1 MKRKILFLLILMPLF
16 VFAQSKRIPIY
27 KNPSVPV
34 ESRVKDI
41 LKRMTLKEKIA
52 QMQDISF
59 SDLCTSDT
67 IDFVKMDKRLKGMS
81 YGCIEGMD
89 LTAEQ
94 YAQDINLLQKYMV
107 EKNRLGIPMLT
118 TAEALHGCV
127 HGGSTIFPQ
136 AIALGSTFNPSLINE
151 MTKAITLEL
160 KAQGISQVLSPDLDL
175 ARELR
180 WGRVEETYGE
190 DPYLGGRMGVAYVK
204 GFSENHIICTPK
216 HFAAHGTPRGGLN
229 LSSVAGGERELRS
242 IYLKPFE
249 AVIKEAHPLSIM
261 NAYSSYDGIPM
272 ASSHHF
278 LTDILRNEFG
288 FKGYVYSDWGA
299 VEMLYSFHHTAK
311 NAGDAALQ
319 AVKAG
324 LDEEIWSDCFE
335 KLDSLVHSG
344 ALPIRYIDSAV
355 SRILRAK
362 FNIGL
367 FEHPYPDLAD
377 FKSEMHRPQAIQLAK
392 EIARESIILLKNENK
407 LLPLNK
413 DNIKSIA
420 VIGPSADNVQF
431 GDYTWTNDN
440 KYGITPLQG
449 MKALVGNKINL
460 NYSKG
465 CDTYSQN
472 KEGFAEAVEAASKS
486 DVAVLFVGSSSA
498 SPGYPHP
505 NATSGEGYDLSD
517 LKLPG
522 VQQDLIKAI
531 KETGKP
537 VIVVLVSGKPFA
549 IPWVEKNIPAI
560 IVQWYPGEQGG
571 TAIAE
576 VLFGKVNPS
585 GKLNVSFPQ
594 SVGHL
599 PVFYNYYPT
608 DKGYYHRSGSIDKP
622 GKDYVFSSTDPL
634 WAFGTGLSYTTFDY
648 EAISLSKESF
658 TADETC
664 HIAVTVK
671 NTGNMDGK
679 EVVQLYVRDKVSS
692 VVTPIHELKRFEKV
706 FIKSGESIKVTFD
719 LPMSELALYN
729 ADMKKVVEP
738 GEFELQVG
746 TASDQ
751 IKLEK
756 TIEVTG
762 KKEK

>member
-1 MKRKILFLLILMPLF
+1 MKRKILFLLILMPF
-16 VFAQSKRIPIY
+16 FIFAQNKHIPIY
-27 KNPSVPV
+27 KNPSESV
-34 ESRVKDI
+34 ESRIKDI
-41 LKRMTLKEKIA
+41 LKRMTLQEKIA
-52 QMQDISF
+52 QMQDVSF
-59 SDLCTSDT
+59 SNLSTSDT
-67 IDFVKMDKRLKGMS
+67 IDPVKMEKRLKGMS
-81 YGCIEGMD
+81 YGCVEGMG
-89 LTAEQ
+89 LMAEQ
-94 YAQDINLLQKYMV
+94 YAQDIYRLQKYMV
-107 EKNRLGIPMLT
+107 EKTRLGIPMLT
-118 TAEALHGCV
+118 TSEALHGCV

-136 AIALGSTFNPSLINE
+136 AIALGSTFNPSLINR
-151 MTKAITLEL
+151 MTKAIAVEA
-160 KAQGISQVLSPDLDL
+160 KAQGVNQVLSPDLDL

-190 DPYLGGRMGVAYVK
+190 DPYLVGRMGVAYVK

-229 LSSVAGGERELRS
+229 LASVAGGERELRS

-249 AVIKEAHPLSIM
+249 AVIKEAHPLSLM

-272 ASSHHF
+272 ASSHHL

-311 NAGDAALQ
+311 NPGDAALQ

-324 LDEEIWSDCFE
+324 LDFENMSDCYE
-335 KLDSLVHSG
+335 KLDSLVLCG
-344 ALPIRYIDSAV
+344 ALPIRYIDLAV

-362 FNIGL
+362 FTIGL
-367 FEHPYPDLAD
+367 FDHPFPDLANL
-377 FKSEMHRPQAIQLAK
+377 KTEMHTPEAIQLALD
-392 EIARESIILLKNENK
+392 IARESIILLKNENN
-407 LLPLNK
+407 LLPFK
-413 DNIKSIA
+413 DNIHSIA
-420 VIGPSADNVQF
+420 VIGPSADKVQF

-449 MKALVGNKINL
+449 MQVIAGDKIKL
-460 NYSKG
+460 NYTKG

-472 KEGFAEAVEAASKS
+472 KDGFAEAVKAASKS
-486 DVAVLFVGSSSA
+486 DVTVIFVGSSSA
-498 SPGYPHP
+498 SPGRPYP

-522 VQQDLIKAI
+522 VQEDLIKAI

-537 VIVVLVSGKPFA
+537 VVVVLVSGKPFA
-549 IPWVEKNIPAI
+549 IPWVKQNIPAI
-560 IVQWYPGEQGG
+560 IAQWYPGEQGG

-608 DKGYYHRSGSIDKP
+608 DKGYYNVRGSIDKP
-622 GKDYVFSSTDPL
+622 GKDYVFSSPDPL
-634 WAFGTGLSYTTFDY
+634 WAFGNGLSYTTFNY
-648 EAISLSKESF
+648 EVMTVSKESF
-658 TADETC
+658 TADESC
-664 HIAVTVK
+664 RVEVTVK
-671 NTGNMDGK
+671 NTGTMDGK

-706 FIKSGESIKVTFD
+706 FIKSGESVKVKFD

-729 ADMKKVVEP
+729 VEMKKVVEP

-756 TIEVTG
+756 TIQVIEEKG
-762 KKEK
+762 K